1 MNNYWEQLLDKARAN
16 HLNLDFDKI
25 KLALGFAEE
34 SHQGQ
39 YRKSGDDY
47 IIHPVEVAKIL
58 MDMKMDTD
66 TIVAGLLHDVVEDTL
81 IPIADIKYNFGDTVA
96 TLVDGVTKLKALPNG
111 TKNQAE
117 NIRKMILA
125 MAENIRVILIKLA
138 DRLHNMRTLKFMK
151 PEKQQ
156 SISKETLDIYA
167 PLAHRLGMAKIK
179 SELEDMAFSYLHH
192 DEFLEIK
199 RLVDNT
205 KEERKDYIENFI
217 RTIIRTL
224 SDLGI
229 KAEVKGRFKHFYSIY
244 KKMYQKG
251 KEFDDIYDL
260 MGVRVIVDDK
270 ATCYHV
276 LGIVHSQYT
285 PVPGRFKDYIAVP
298 KSNNYQSIHTTIVG
312 PLGKFIEIQIRTK
325 DMDDIAEEGIAAH
338 WNYKE
343 NKKSS
348 KDDNIYGWLRHI
360 IEFQNES
367 DSTEDFI
374 EGVTGDIDRGT
385 VFTFSPKGDII
396 ELPVGATALDF
407 AFMVHTQVGCKCV
420 GAKVNGR
427 MVTIDHK
434 LKSGDKVEIIT
445 SKNSK
450 GPSIDWLDIVVT
462 HGAKGK
468 IRKFLK
474 DENKETVTKIG
485 KDNLEKEAS
494 KLGMT
499 LKEIENDPTLKKHM
513 EKNNIPNLDE
523 FYFYIGEKRSRLDIL
538 ITKIKTSL
546 EKERA
551 ASTLTIEEVLKKKE
565 EKKKEGKNDFGIV
578 IDGINNTLIRFAKC
592 CTPLP
597 GDEIGGFVTKL
608 TGITVHRK
616 DCANFHAMVE
626 KDPSR
631 EIMVKWDENLIET
644 KMNKYNFTFTV
655 VLNDRPNILMEIVNL
670 IANHKINITSVNSYE
685 VKKDGD
691 RVVKVK
697 ISTLL
702 YVRAREGVKSEVIN
716 IHLTNDNSDT
726 TGETI
731 SPKTLHHLQSSR
743 SILLRI
749 ASMCYTLFE
758 KSR

>member
-25 KLALGFAEE
+25 KLALAFAEE
-34 SHQGQ
+34 SHEGQ

-47 IIHPVEVAKIL
+47 IVHPVEVAKIL

-224 SDLGI
+224 SELEI

-260 MGVRVIVDDK
+260 MGVRVIVEDK

-374 EGVTGDIDRGT
+374 EGVTGDIDKGT

-407 AFMVHTQVGCKCV
+407 AFMVHTQVGCRCV

-450 GPSIDWLDIVVT
+450 GPSIDWLDIVIT

-513 EKNNIPNLDE
+513 EKNNITNLDE

-538 ITKIKTSL
+538 INKIKVNL

-616 DCANFHAMVE
+616 DCPNFHAMVE

-631 EIMVKWDENLIET
+631 EVMVKWDENLIET

-655 VLNDRPNILMEIVNL
+655 VLNDRPSILMEIVNL

-685 VKKDGD
+685 VKKDGN

-697 ISTLL
+697 ISIEIKGKTEYDYLISNIL
-702 YVRAREGVKSEVIN
+702 KLKDVI
-716 IHLTNDNSDT
+716 SV
-726 TGETI
+726 E
-731 SPKTLHHLQSSR
+731 R
-743 SILLRI
+743 
-749 ASMCYTLFE
+749 
-758 KSR
+758 

>member
-1 MNNYWEQLLDKARAN
+1 MNYWEQLLDKAKAN
-16 HLNLDFDKI
+16 HLNLDLDKI

-47 IIHPVEVAKIL
+47 IVHPVEVAKIL

-167 PLAHRLGMAKIK
+167 PLAHRLGMAKVK
-179 SELEDMAFSYLHH
+179 SELEDIAFSYLHH

-217 RTIIRTL
+217 RTMIRTL

-244 KKMYQKG
+244 RKMYQKG

-260 MGVRVIVDDK
+260 MGVRIIVEDK

-513 EKNNIPNLDE
+513 EKNNISSLDE

-538 ITKIKTSL
+538 VTKIKNSL

-616 DCANFHAMVE
+616 DCPNFHAMIE

-631 EIMVKWDENLIET
+631 EILVKWDENLIET

-655 VLNDRPNILMEIVNL
+655 VLNDRPNILMEIVSL
-670 IANHKINITSVNSYE
+670 IANHKINITSLNSYE

-697 ISTLL
+697 ISIEIKAKTEYDYLINNIL
-702 YVRAREGVKSEVIN
+702 KLKDVI
-716 IHLTNDNSDT
+716 SV
-726 TGETI
+726 E
-731 SPKTLHHLQSSR
+731 R
-743 SILLRI
+743 
-749 ASMCYTLFE
+749 
-758 KSR
+758 

>member
-1 MNNYWEQLLDKARAN
+1 MNYWEQLLDKAKAN
-16 HLNLDFDKI
+16 HLNLDLDKI

-47 IIHPVEVAKIL
+47 IVHPVEVAKIL

-167 PLAHRLGMAKIK
+167 PLAHRLGMAKVK

-217 RTIIRTL
+217 RTMIRTL

-244 KKMYQKG
+244 RKMYQKG

-260 MGVRVIVDDK
+260 MGVRIIVEDK

-499 LKEIENDPTLKKHM
+499 LKELENDPTLKKHM
-513 EKNNIPNLDE
+513 EKNNITSLDE

-538 ITKIKTSL
+538 INKIKINL

-616 DCANFHAMVE
+616 DCPNFHAMIE

-631 EIMVKWDENLIET
+631 EILVKWDENLIET

-655 VLNDRPNILMEIVNL
+655 VLNDRPSILMEIVNL
-670 IANHKINITSVNSYE
+670 IANHKINITSVNSHE

-691 RVVKVK
+691 RVIKVK
-697 ISTLL
+697 ISIEIKGKTEYDYLISNIL
-702 YVRAREGVKSEVIN
+702 KLKDVI
-716 IHLTNDNSDT
+716 SV
-726 TGETI
+726 E
-731 SPKTLHHLQSSR
+731 R
-743 SILLRI
+743 
-749 ASMCYTLFE
+749 
-758 KSR
+758 

>member
-224 SDLGI
+224 SELGI

-260 MGVRVIVDDK
+260 MGVRVIVEDK

-499 LKEIENDPTLKKHM
+499 LKELENDPTLKKHM
-513 EKNNIPNLDE
+513 EKNNITSLDE

-616 DCANFHAMVE
+616 DCPNFHAMIE

-631 EIMVKWDENLIET
+631 EILVKWDENLIET

-655 VLNDRPNILMEIVNL
+655 VLNDRPNILMEIVSL
-670 IANHKINITSVNSYE
+670 IANHKINITSLNSYE

-697 ISTLL
+697 ISIEIKAKTEYDYLINNIL
-702 YVRAREGVKSEVIN
+702 KLKDVI
-716 IHLTNDNSDT
+716 SV
-726 TGETI
+726 E
-731 SPKTLHHLQSSR
+731 R
-743 SILLRI
+743 
-749 ASMCYTLFE
+749 
-758 KSR
+758 

>member
-1 MNNYWEQLLDKARAN
+1 MNNYWEQLLDKAKAN

-47 IIHPVEVAKIL
+47 IVHPVEVAKIL

-167 PLAHRLGMAKIK
+167 PLAHRLGMAKVK
-179 SELEDMAFSYLHH
+179 SELEDLAFSYLHH
-192 DEFLEIK
+192 NEFLEIK
-199 RLVDNT
+199 KLVDNT

-217 RTIIRTL
+217 RTMIRTL
-224 SDLGI
+224 SELGI

-538 ITKIKTSL
+538 ITKIKNNL

-616 DCANFHAMVE
+616 DCPNFHAMVE

-631 EIMVKWDENLIET
+631 EILVKWDKNLIET

-697 ISTLL
+697 ISIEIKAKTEYDYLINNIL
-702 YVRAREGVKSEVIN
+702 KLKDVI
-716 IHLTNDNSDT
+716 SV
-726 TGETI
+726 E
-731 SPKTLHHLQSSR
+731 R
-743 SILLRI
+743 
-749 ASMCYTLFE
+749 
-758 KSR
+758 

>member
-1 MNNYWEQLLDKARAN
+1 
-16 HLNLDFDKI
+16 
-25 KLALGFAEE
+25 
-34 SHQGQ
+34 
-39 YRKSGDDY
+39 
-47 IIHPVEVAKIL
+47 
-58 MDMKMDTD
+58 MDTD

-260 MGVRVIVDDK
+260 MGVRVIVEDK

-485 KDNLEKEAS
+485 KDNLEK
-494 KLGMT
+494 
-499 LKEIENDPTLKKHM
+499 DPTLKKHM
-513 EKNNIPNLDE
+513 EKNNIPSLDE

-697 ISTLL
+697 ISIEIKGKTEYDYLINNIL
-702 YVRAREGVKSEVIN
+702 KLKDVI
-716 IHLTNDNSDT
+716 SV
-726 TGETI
+726 E
-731 SPKTLHHLQSSR
+731 R
-743 SILLRI
+743 
-749 ASMCYTLFE
+749 
-758 KSR
+758 

>member
-1 MNNYWEQLLDKARAN
+1 MNYWEQLLDKAKAN

-47 IIHPVEVAKIL
+47 IVHPVEVAKIL

-167 PLAHRLGMAKIK
+167 PLAHRLGMAKVK
-179 SELEDMAFSYLHH
+179 SELEDIAFSYLHH

-217 RTIIRTL
+217 RTMIRTL
-224 SDLGI
+224 SELGI

-244 KKMYQKG
+244 RKMYQKG
-251 KEFDDIYDL
+251 KDFDDIYDL
-260 MGVRVIVDDK
+260 MGVRVIVEDK

-474 DENKETVTKIG
+474 DENKEIVSKLG

-499 LKEIENDPTLKKHM
+499 LKEIENDSTLKKHM
-513 EKNNIPNLDE
+513 EKNNISSLDE

-538 ITKIKTSL
+538 INKIKVNL

-616 DCANFHAMVE
+616 DCPNFHAMIE

-631 EIMVKWDENLIET
+631 EILVKWDENLLET

-670 IANHKINITSVNSYE
+670 IANHKINITSLNSYE

-697 ISTLL
+697 ISIEIKGKTEYDYLINNIL
-702 YVRAREGVKSEVIN
+702 KLKDVI
-716 IHLTNDNSDT
+716 SV
-726 TGETI
+726 E
-731 SPKTLHHLQSSR
+731 R
-743 SILLRI
+743 
-749 ASMCYTLFE
+749 
-758 KSR
+758 

>member
-1 MNNYWEQLLDKARAN
+1 MNYWEQLLDKAKAN
-16 HLNLDFDKI
+16 HLNLDLDKI

-47 IIHPVEVAKIL
+47 IVHPVEVAKIL

-167 PLAHRLGMAKIK
+167 PLAHRLGMAKVK
-179 SELEDMAFSYLHH
+179 SELEDIAFSYLHH

-217 RTIIRTL
+217 RTMIRTL

-244 KKMYQKG
+244 RKMYQKG

-260 MGVRVIVDDK
+260 MGVRIIVEDK

-513 EKNNIPNLDE
+513 EKNNITSLDE

-538 ITKIKTSL
+538 INKIKINL

-597 GDEIGGFVTKL
+597 GDDIGGFVTKL

-616 DCANFHAMVE
+616 DCQNFHAMIE

-631 EIMVKWDENLIET
+631 EILVKWDENLIET

-655 VLNDRPNILMEIVNL
+655 VLNDRPSILMEIVNL
-670 IANHKINITSVNSYE
+670 IANHKINITSVNSHE

-691 RVVKVK
+691 RVIKVK
-697 ISTLL
+697 ISIEIKGKTEYDYLISNIL
-702 YVRAREGVKSEVIN
+702 KLKDVI
-716 IHLTNDNSDT
+716 SV
-726 TGETI
+726 E
-731 SPKTLHHLQSSR
+731 R
-743 SILLRI
+743 
-749 ASMCYTLFE
+749 
-758 KSR
+758 

>member
-1 MNNYWEQLLDKARAN
+1 MNYWEQLLDKAKAN

-25 KLALGFAEE
+25 KVALGFAEE

-47 IIHPVEVAKIL
+47 IVHPVEVAKIL

-167 PLAHRLGMAKIK
+167 PLAHRLGMAKVK
-179 SELEDMAFSYLHH
+179 SELEDLAFSYLHH

-199 RLVDNT
+199 KLVDNT

-217 RTIIRTL
+217 RTMIRTL
-224 SDLGI
+224 SELGI

-325 DMDDIAEEGIAAH
+325 DMDEIAEEGIAAH

-494 KLGMT
+494 KLGIT

-513 EKNNIPNLDE
+513 EKNNISSLDE

-538 ITKIKTSL
+538 VTKIKNSL

-616 DCANFHAMVE
+616 DCPNFHAMIE

-631 EIMVKWDENLIET
+631 EILVKWDENLIET

-655 VLNDRPNILMEIVNL
+655 VLNDRPNILMEIVSL
-670 IANHKINITSVNSYE
+670 IANHKINITSLNSYE

-697 ISTLL
+697 ISIEIKAKTEYDYLINNIL
-702 YVRAREGVKSEVIN
+702 KLKDVI
-716 IHLTNDNSDT
+716 SV
-726 TGETI
+726 E
-731 SPKTLHHLQSSR
+731 R
-743 SILLRI
+743 
-749 ASMCYTLFE
+749 
-758 KSR
+758 

>member
-513 EKNNIPNLDE
+513 EKNNIPSLDE

-616 DCANFHAMVE
+616 DCQNFHAMVE

-697 ISTLL
+697 ISIEIKGKTEYDYLINNIL
-702 YVRAREGVKSEVIN
+702 KLKDVI
-716 IHLTNDNSDT
+716 SV
-726 TGETI
+726 E
-731 SPKTLHHLQSSR
+731 R
-743 SILLRI
+743 
-749 ASMCYTLFE
+749 
-758 KSR
+758 

>member
-1 MNNYWEQLLDKARAN
+1 MMNYWEQLLEKAKAN
-16 HLNLDFDKI
+16 HLNYDFNKL
-25 KLALGFAEE
+25 KLALAFAEE
-34 SHQGQ
+34 SHKGQ

-47 IIHPVEVAKIL
+47 IVHPVEVAKIL

-66 TIVAGLLHDVVEDTL
+66 TVVAGLLHDVVEDTL

-96 TLVDGVTKLKALPNG
+96 ILVDGVTKLKALPNG

-167 PLAHRLGMAKIK
+167 PLAHRLGMAKVK
-179 SELEDMAFSYLHH
+179 SELEDIAFSYLHH

-217 RTIIRTL
+217 RTMIRTL
-224 SDLGI
+224 SELGI

-244 KKMYQKG
+244 RKMYQKG
-251 KEFDDIYDL
+251 KDFDDIYDL
-260 MGVRVIVDDK
+260 MGVRVIVEDK

-474 DENKETVTKIG
+474 DENKENVTKLG

-513 EKNNIPNLDE
+513 EKNNISSLDE

-538 ITKIKTSL
+538 INKIKINL

-578 IDGINNTLIRFAKC
+578 IDGVNNTLIRFAKC

-616 DCANFHAMVE
+616 DCPNFHAMIE

-631 EIMVKWDENLIET
+631 EILVKWDENLIET

-691 RVVKVK
+691 RVIKVK
-697 ISTLL
+697 ISIEIKGKAEYDYLISNIL
-702 YVRAREGVKSEVIN
+702 KLKDVI
-716 IHLTNDNSDT
+716 SV
-726 TGETI
+726 E
-731 SPKTLHHLQSSR
+731 R
-743 SILLRI
+743 
-749 ASMCYTLFE
+749 
-758 KSR
+758 

>member
-1 MNNYWEQLLDKARAN
+1 MNYWEQLLDKAKAN
-16 HLNLDFDKI
+16 HLNLDLDKI

-47 IIHPVEVAKIL
+47 IVHPVEVAKIL

-167 PLAHRLGMAKIK
+167 PLAHRLGMAKVK
-179 SELEDMAFSYLHH
+179 SELEDIAFSYLHH

-217 RTIIRTL
+217 RTMIRTL

-244 KKMYQKG
+244 RKMYQKG

-260 MGVRVIVDDK
+260 MGVRIIVEDK

-513 EKNNIPNLDE
+513 EKNNISSLDE

-538 ITKIKTSL
+538 VTKIKNSL

-616 DCANFHAMVE
+616 DCPNFHAMIE

-631 EIMVKWDENLIET
+631 EILVKWDENLIET

-655 VLNDRPNILMEIVNL
+655 VLNDRPSILMEIVNL
-670 IANHKINITSVNSYE
+670 IANHKINITSVNSHE

-691 RVVKVK
+691 RVIKVK
-697 ISTLL
+697 ISIEIKGKTEYDYLISNIL
-702 YVRAREGVKSEVIN
+702 KLKDVI
-716 IHLTNDNSDT
+716 SV
-726 TGETI
+726 E
-731 SPKTLHHLQSSR
+731 R
-743 SILLRI
+743 
-749 ASMCYTLFE
+749 
-758 KSR
+758 

>member
-499 LKEIENDPTLKKHM
+499 LKELENDPTLKKHM
-513 EKNNIPNLDE
+513 EKNNIPTLDE

-697 ISTLL
+697 ISIEIKGKTEYDYLINNIL
-702 YVRAREGVKSEVIN
+702 KLKDVI
-716 IHLTNDNSDT
+716 SV
-726 TGETI
+726 E
-731 SPKTLHHLQSSR
+731 R
-743 SILLRI
+743 
-749 ASMCYTLFE
+749 
-758 KSR
+758 

>member
-1 MNNYWEQLLDKARAN
+1 MNYWEQLLDKAKAN

-47 IIHPVEVAKIL
+47 IVHPVEVAKIL

-167 PLAHRLGMAKIK
+167 PLAHRLGMAKVK
-179 SELEDMAFSYLHH
+179 SELEDIAFSYLHH

-217 RTIIRTL
+217 RTMIRTL
-224 SDLGI
+224 SELGI

-244 KKMYQKG
+244 RKMYQKG

-260 MGVRVIVDDK
+260 MGVRVIVEDK

-474 DENKETVTKIG
+474 DENKENVTKLG

-513 EKNNIPNLDE
+513 EKNNISSLDE

-538 ITKIKTSL
+538 INKIKINL

-578 IDGINNTLIRFAKC
+578 IDGVNNTLIRFAKC

-616 DCANFHAMVE
+616 DCPNFHAMIE

-631 EIMVKWDENLIET
+631 EILVKWDENLIET

-691 RVVKVK
+691 RVIKVK
-697 ISTLL
+697 ISIEIKGKAEYNYLISNIL
-702 YVRAREGVKSEVIN
+702 KLKDVI
-716 IHLTNDNSDT
+716 SV
-726 TGETI
+726 E
-731 SPKTLHHLQSSR
+731 R
-743 SILLRI
+743 
-749 ASMCYTLFE
+749 
-758 KSR
+758 

>member
-1 MNNYWEQLLDKARAN
+1 MNYWEQLLDKAKAN

-47 IIHPVEVAKIL
+47 IVHPVEVAKIL

-167 PLAHRLGMAKIK
+167 PLAHRLGMAKVK
-179 SELEDMAFSYLHH
+179 SELEDLAFSYLHH
-192 DEFLEIK
+192 NEFLEIK
-199 RLVDNT
+199 KLVDNT

-217 RTIIRTL
+217 RTMIRTL
-224 SDLGI
+224 SELGI

-499 LKEIENDPTLKKHM
+499 LKELENDPTLKKHM

-538 ITKIKTSL
+538 VTKIKNSL

-616 DCANFHAMVE
+616 DCPNFHAMIE

-631 EIMVKWDENLIET
+631 EILVKWDENLIET

-655 VLNDRPNILMEIVNL
+655 VLNDRPNILMEIVSL
-670 IANHKINITSVNSYE
+670 IANHKINITSLNSYE

-697 ISTLL
+697 ISIEIKAKTEYDYLINNIL
-702 YVRAREGVKSEVIN
+702 KLKDVI
-716 IHLTNDNSDT
+716 SV
-726 TGETI
+726 E
-731 SPKTLHHLQSSR
+731 R
-743 SILLRI
+743 
-749 ASMCYTLFE
+749 
-758 KSR
+758 

>member
-1 MNNYWEQLLDKARAN
+1 MNYWEQLLDKAKAN

-47 IIHPVEVAKIL
+47 IVHPVEVAKIL

-260 MGVRVIVDDK
+260 MGVRVIVEDK

-513 EKNNIPNLDE
+513 EKNNIPSLDE

-697 ISTLL
+697 ISIEIKGKTEYDYLINNIL
-702 YVRAREGVKSEVIN
+702 KLKDVI
-716 IHLTNDNSDT
+716 SV
-726 TGETI
+726 E
-731 SPKTLHHLQSSR
+731 R
-743 SILLRI
+743 
-749 ASMCYTLFE
+749 
-758 KSR
+758 

>member
-523 FYFYIGEKRSRLDIL
+523 FYFYIGEKRSRLDVL
-538 ITKIKTSL
+538 ITKIKTNL

-697 ISTLL
+697 ISIEIKGKTEYDYLINNIL
-702 YVRAREGVKSEVIN
+702 KLKDVI
-716 IHLTNDNSDT
+716 SV
-726 TGETI
+726 E
-731 SPKTLHHLQSSR
+731 R
-743 SILLRI
+743 
-749 ASMCYTLFE
+749 
-758 KSR
+758 

>member
-1 MNNYWEQLLDKARAN
+1 MNYWEQLLDKAKAN

-47 IIHPVEVAKIL
+47 IVHPVEVAKIL

-167 PLAHRLGMAKIK
+167 PLAHRLGMAKVK
-179 SELEDMAFSYLHH
+179 SELEDLAFSYLHH

-199 RLVDNT
+199 KLVDNT

-217 RTIIRTL
+217 RTMIRTL
-224 SDLGI
+224 SELGI

-312 PLGKFIEIQIRTK
+312 PLGKFIEIQIRTN
-325 DMDDIAEEGIAAH
+325 DMDEIAEEGIAAH

-513 EKNNIPNLDE
+513 EKNNISSLDE

-538 ITKIKTSL
+538 VTKIKNSL

-697 ISTLL
+697 ISIEIKGKTEYDYLINNIL
-702 YVRAREGVKSEVIN
+702 KLKDVI
-716 IHLTNDNSDT
+716 SV
-726 TGETI
+726 E
-731 SPKTLHHLQSSR
+731 R
-743 SILLRI
+743 
-749 ASMCYTLFE
+749 
-758 KSR
+758 

>member
-1 MNNYWEQLLDKARAN
+1 MNYWEQLLDKAKAN
-16 HLNLDFDKI
+16 HLNLDLDKI

-47 IIHPVEVAKIL
+47 IVHPVEVAKIL

-167 PLAHRLGMAKIK
+167 PLAHRLGMAKVK
-179 SELEDMAFSYLHH
+179 SELEDIAFSYLHH

-244 KKMYQKG
+244 RKMYQKG

-260 MGVRVIVDDK
+260 MGVRIIVEDK

-499 LKEIENDPTLKKHM
+499 LKELENDPTLKKHM
-513 EKNNIPNLDE
+513 EKNNITSLDE

-538 ITKIKTSL
+538 INKIKINL

-597 GDEIGGFVTKL
+597 GDDIGGFVTKL

-616 DCANFHAMVE
+616 DCPNFHAMIE

-631 EIMVKWDENLIET
+631 EILVKWDENLIET

-655 VLNDRPNILMEIVNL
+655 VLNDRPSILMEIVNL
-670 IANHKINITSVNSYE
+670 IANHKINITSVNSHE

-691 RVVKVK
+691 KVIKVK
-697 ISTLL
+697 ISIEIKGKTEYDYLISNIL
-702 YVRAREGVKSEVIN
+702 KLKDVI
-716 IHLTNDNSDT
+716 SV
-726 TGETI
+726 E
-731 SPKTLHHLQSSR
+731 R
-743 SILLRI
+743 
-749 ASMCYTLFE
+749 
-758 KSR
+758 

>member
-1 MNNYWEQLLDKARAN
+1 MNYWEQLLDKAKAN
-16 HLNLDFDKI
+16 HLNLDLDKI

-47 IIHPVEVAKIL
+47 IVHPVEVAKIL

-167 PLAHRLGMAKIK
+167 PLAHRLGMAKVK
-179 SELEDMAFSYLHH
+179 SELEDIAFSYLHH

-217 RTIIRTL
+217 RTMIRTL

-244 KKMYQKG
+244 RKMYQKG

-260 MGVRVIVDDK
+260 MGVRIIVEDK

-499 LKEIENDPTLKKHM
+499 LKELENDPTLKKHM
-513 EKNNIPNLDE
+513 EKNNITSLDE

-538 ITKIKTSL
+538 INKIKINL

-616 DCANFHAMVE
+616 DCQNFHAMIE

-631 EIMVKWDENLIET
+631 EILVKWDENLIET

-655 VLNDRPNILMEIVNL
+655 VLNDRPSILMEIVNL
-670 IANHKINITSVNSYE
+670 IANHKINITSVNSHE

-691 RVVKVK
+691 RVIKVK
-697 ISTLL
+697 ISIEIKGKTEYDYLISNIL
-702 YVRAREGVKSEVIN
+702 KLKDVI
-716 IHLTNDNSDT
+716 SV
-726 TGETI
+726 E
-731 SPKTLHHLQSSR
+731 R
-743 SILLRI
+743 
-749 ASMCYTLFE
+749 
-758 KSR
+758 

>member
-1 MNNYWEQLLDKARAN
+1 MNYWEQLLDKAKAN

-47 IIHPVEVAKIL
+47 IVHPVEVAKIL

-167 PLAHRLGMAKIK
+167 PLAHRLGMAKVK
-179 SELEDMAFSYLHH
+179 SELEDIAFSYLHH

-217 RTIIRTL
+217 RTMIRTL
-224 SDLGI
+224 SELGI

-244 KKMYQKG
+244 RKMYQKG

-260 MGVRVIVDDK
+260 MGVRVIVEDK

-499 LKEIENDPTLKKHM
+499 LKELENDPTLKKHM
-513 EKNNIPNLDE
+513 EKNNILNLDE
-523 FYFYIGEKRSRLDIL
+523 FYFYIGEKRSRLDVL
-538 ITKIKTSL
+538 ITKIKTNL

-616 DCANFHAMVE
+616 DCPNFHAMVE

-631 EIMVKWDENLIET
+631 EILVKWDENLIVT

-685 VKKDGD
+685 VKKDGE

-697 ISTLL
+697 ISIEIKAKTEYDYLINNIL
-702 YVRAREGVKSEVIN
+702 KLKDVI
-716 IHLTNDNSDT
+716 SV
-726 TGETI
+726 E
-731 SPKTLHHLQSSR
+731 R
-743 SILLRI
+743 
-749 ASMCYTLFE
+749 
-758 KSR
+758 

>member
-1 MNNYWEQLLDKARAN
+1 MNYWEQLLDKAKAN

-47 IIHPVEVAKIL
+47 IVHPVEVAKIL

-66 TIVAGLLHDVVEDTL
+66 TIVAGRLHDVLEDTL

-167 PLAHRLGMAKIK
+167 PLAHRLGMAKVK
-179 SELEDMAFSYLHH
+179 SELEDLAFSYLHH

-199 RLVDNT
+199 KLVDNT

-217 RTIIRTL
+217 RTMIRTL
-224 SDLGI
+224 SELGI

-325 DMDDIAEEGIAAH
+325 DMDEIAEEGIAAH

-499 LKEIENDPTLKKHM
+499 LKELENDPTLKKHM

-538 ITKIKTSL
+538 VTKIKNSL

-616 DCANFHAMVE
+616 DCPNFHAMIE

-631 EIMVKWDENLIET
+631 EILVKWDENLIET

-655 VLNDRPNILMEIVNL
+655 VLNDRPNILMEIVSL
-670 IANHKINITSVNSYE
+670 IANHKINITSLNSYE

-697 ISTLL
+697 ISIEIKAKTEYDYLINNIL
-702 YVRAREGVKSEVIN
+702 KLKDVI
-716 IHLTNDNSDT
+716 SV
-726 TGETI
+726 E
-731 SPKTLHHLQSSR
+731 R
-743 SILLRI
+743 
-749 ASMCYTLFE
+749 
-758 KSR
+758 

>member
-1 MNNYWEQLLDKARAN
+1 MNYWEQLLDKAKAN

-47 IIHPVEVAKIL
+47 IVHPVEVAKIL

-167 PLAHRLGMAKIK
+167 PLAHRLGMAKVK
-179 SELEDMAFSYLHH
+179 SELEDIAFSYLHH

-217 RTIIRTL
+217 RTMIRTL

-244 KKMYQKG
+244 RKMYQKG

-260 MGVRVIVDDK
+260 MGVRIIVEDK

-499 LKEIENDPTLKKHM
+499 LKELENDPTLKKHM
-513 EKNNIPNLDE
+513 EKNNITSLDE

-538 ITKIKTSL
+538 INKIKINL

-616 DCANFHAMVE
+616 DCPNFHAMIE

-631 EIMVKWDENLIET
+631 EILVKWDENLIET

-655 VLNDRPNILMEIVNL
+655 VLNDRPSILMEIVNL
-670 IANHKINITSVNSYE
+670 IANHKINITSVNSHE

-691 RVVKVK
+691 RVIKVK
-697 ISTLL
+697 ISIEIKGKTEYDYLISNIL
-702 YVRAREGVKSEVIN
+702 KLKDVI
-716 IHLTNDNSDT
+716 SV
-726 TGETI
+726 E
-731 SPKTLHHLQSSR
+731 R
-743 SILLRI
+743 
-749 ASMCYTLFE
+749 
-758 KSR
+758 

>member
-1 MNNYWEQLLDKARAN
+1 MMNYWEQLLEKAKAN
-16 HLNLDFDKI
+16 HLNYDFDKL
-25 KLALGFAEE
+25 KLALAFAEE

-66 TIVAGLLHDVVEDTL
+66 TVVAGLLHDVVEDTL

-96 TLVDGVTKLKALPNG
+96 VLVDGVTKLKALPNG

-156 SISKETLDIYA
+156 TISKETLDIYA

-179 SELEDMAFSYLHH
+179 SELEDLSFSYLHH
-192 DEFLEIK
+192 EEYLEIK
-199 RLVDNT
+199 RLVENT

-217 RTIIRTL
+217 RTMKRTL
-224 SDLGI
+224 VDLGL

-260 MGVRVIVDDK
+260 MGVRVIVEDK
-270 ATCYHV
+270 AACYHI

-374 EGVTGDIDRGT
+374 EGVTGDIDKGT
-385 VFTFSPKGDII
+385 IFTFSPKGDII

-434 LKSGDKVEIIT
+434 LRSGDKVEIIT

-450 GPSIDWLDIVVT
+450 GPSIDWLDIVIT

-474 DENKETVTKIG
+474 DENKETVSKIG
-485 KDNLEKEAS
+485 KDSLEKEAV
-494 KLGMT
+494 KIGMT

-513 EKNNIPNLDE
+513 ERNNISSMEE
-523 FYFYIGEKRSRLDIL
+523 FYFYLGEKRSRLDIL
-538 ITKIKTSL
+538 INKIKVNL

-565 EKKKEGKNDFGIV
+565 EKRKEGKNDFGIV

-616 DCANFHAMVE
+616 DCPNFHAMVE

-631 EIMVKWDENLIET
+631 EILVKWDENLIET
-644 KMNKYNFTFTV
+644 KMNKYNFTFSI

-670 IANHKINITSVNSYE
+670 IGNHKINITSLNSYE

-691 RVVKVK
+691 KVMKVK
-697 ISTLL
+697 ISIEIKGKTEYDYLINNIL
-702 YVRAREGVKSEVIN
+702 KLKDVIAV
-716 IHLTNDNSDT
+716 
-726 TGETI
+726 E
-731 SPKTLHHLQSSR
+731 R
-743 SILLRI
+743 
-749 ASMCYTLFE
+749 
-758 KSR
+758 

>member
-179 SELEDMAFSYLHH
+179 SELEDIAFSYLHH

-260 MGVRVIVDDK
+260 MGVRVIVEDK

-616 DCANFHAMVE
+616 DCPNFHAMIE

-631 EIMVKWDENLIET
+631 EILVKWDENLLET

-697 ISTLL
+697 ISIEIKGKTEYDYLINNIL
-702 YVRAREGVKSEVIN
+702 KLKDVI
-716 IHLTNDNSDT
+716 SV
-726 TGETI
+726 E
-731 SPKTLHHLQSSR
+731 R
-743 SILLRI
+743 
-749 ASMCYTLFE
+749 
-758 KSR
+758 

>member
-1 MNNYWEQLLDKARAN
+1 MNYWEQLLDKAKAN

-47 IIHPVEVAKIL
+47 IVHPVEVAKIL

-167 PLAHRLGMAKIK
+167 PLAHRLGMAKVK
-179 SELEDMAFSYLHH
+179 SELEDIAFSYLHH

-217 RTIIRTL
+217 RTMIRTL
-224 SDLGI
+224 SELGI

-244 KKMYQKG
+244 RKMYQKG

-260 MGVRVIVDDK
+260 MGVRVIVEDK

-474 DENKETVTKIG
+474 DENKENVTKLG

-513 EKNNIPNLDE
+513 EKNNISSLDE

-538 ITKIKTSL
+538 INKIKINL

-565 EKKKEGKNDFGIV
+565 EKKKEGKNDLGIV
-578 IDGINNTLIRFAKC
+578 IDGVNNTLIRFAKC

-616 DCANFHAMVE
+616 DCSNFHAMIE

-631 EIMVKWDENLIET
+631 EILVKWDENLIET

-691 RVVKVK
+691 RVIKVK
-697 ISTLL
+697 ISIEIKGKAEYDYLISNIL
-702 YVRAREGVKSEVIN
+702 KLKDVI
-716 IHLTNDNSDT
+716 SV
-726 TGETI
+726 E
-731 SPKTLHHLQSSR
+731 R
-743 SILLRI
+743 
-749 ASMCYTLFE
+749 
-758 KSR
+758 

>member
-1 MNNYWEQLLDKARAN
+1 MNYWEQLLDKAKAN

-47 IIHPVEVAKIL
+47 IVHPVEVAKIL

-167 PLAHRLGMAKIK
+167 PLAHRLGMAKVK
-179 SELEDMAFSYLHH
+179 SELEDIAFSYLHH

-217 RTIIRTL
+217 RTMIRTL
-224 SDLGI
+224 SELGI

-244 KKMYQKG
+244 RKMYQKG

-260 MGVRVIVDDK
+260 MGVRVIVEDK

-325 DMDDIAEEGIAAH
+325 DMDKIAEEGIAAH

-513 EKNNIPNLDE
+513 EKNNISSLDE

-538 ITKIKTSL
+538 INKIKINL

-578 IDGINNTLIRFAKC
+578 IDGVNNTLIRFAKC

-616 DCANFHAMVE
+616 DCPNFHAMIE

-631 EIMVKWDENLIET
+631 EILVKWDENLIET

-691 RVVKVK
+691 RVIKVK
-697 ISTLL
+697 ISIEIKGKAEYDYLISNIL
-702 YVRAREGVKSEVIN
+702 KLKDVI
-716 IHLTNDNSDT
+716 SV
-726 TGETI
+726 E
-731 SPKTLHHLQSSR
+731 R
-743 SILLRI
+743 
-749 ASMCYTLFE
+749 
-758 KSR
+758 

>member
-1 MNNYWEQLLDKARAN
+1 MNYWEQLLDKAKAN

-47 IIHPVEVAKIL
+47 IVHPVEVAKIL

-167 PLAHRLGMAKIK
+167 PLAHRLGMAKVK
-179 SELEDMAFSYLHH
+179 SELEDLAFSYLHH

-199 RLVDNT
+199 KLVDNT

-217 RTIIRTL
+217 RTMIRTL
-224 SDLGI
+224 SELGI

-325 DMDDIAEEGIAAH
+325 DMDEIAEEGIAAH

-494 KLGMT
+494 KLGIT

-513 EKNNIPNLDE
+513 EKNNISSLDE

-538 ITKIKTSL
+538 VTKIKNSL

-697 ISTLL
+697 ISIEIKGKTEYDYLINNIL
-702 YVRAREGVKSEVIN
+702 KLKDVI
-716 IHLTNDNSDT
+716 SV
-726 TGETI
+726 E
-731 SPKTLHHLQSSR
+731 R
-743 SILLRI
+743 
-749 ASMCYTLFE
+749 
-758 KSR
+758 

>member
-1 MNNYWEQLLDKARAN
+1 MNYWEQLLDKAKAN

-47 IIHPVEVAKIL
+47 IVHPVEVAKIL

-167 PLAHRLGMAKIK
+167 PLAHRLGMAKVK
-179 SELEDMAFSYLHH
+179 SELEDIAFSYLHH

-217 RTIIRTL
+217 RTMIRTL

-244 KKMYQKG
+244 RKMYQKG
-251 KEFDDIYDL
+251 KDFDDIYDL
-260 MGVRVIVDDK
+260 MGVRVIVEDK

-513 EKNNIPNLDE
+513 EKNNITSLDE

-538 ITKIKTSL
+538 INKIKINL

-597 GDEIGGFVTKL
+597 GDDIGGFVTKL

-616 DCANFHAMVE
+616 DCPNFHAMIE

-631 EIMVKWDENLIET
+631 EILVKWDENLIET

-655 VLNDRPNILMEIVNL
+655 VLNDRPSILMEIVNL
-670 IANHKINITSVNSYE
+670 IANHKINITSVNSHE

-691 RVVKVK
+691 RVIKVK
-697 ISTLL
+697 ISIEIKGKTEYDYLISNIL
-702 YVRAREGVKSEVIN
+702 KLKDVI
-716 IHLTNDNSDT
+716 SV
-726 TGETI
+726 E
-731 SPKTLHHLQSSR
+731 R
-743 SILLRI
+743 
-749 ASMCYTLFE
+749 
-758 KSR
+758 

>member
-1 MNNYWEQLLDKARAN
+1 MNYWEQLLDKAKAN

-47 IIHPVEVAKIL
+47 IVHPVEVAKIL

-167 PLAHRLGMAKIK
+167 PLAHRLGMAKVK
-179 SELEDMAFSYLHH
+179 SELEDLAFSYLHH

-199 RLVDNT
+199 KLVDNT

-217 RTIIRTL
+217 RTMIRTL
-224 SDLGI
+224 SELGI

-325 DMDDIAEEGIAAH
+325 DMDEIAEEGIAAH

-513 EKNNIPNLDE
+513 EKNNISSLDE

-538 ITKIKTSL
+538 INKIKVNL

-616 DCANFHAMVE
+616 DCPNFHAMIE

-631 EIMVKWDENLIET
+631 EILVKWDENLIET

-655 VLNDRPNILMEIVNL
+655 VLNDRPNILMEIVSL
-670 IANHKINITSVNSYE
+670 IANHKINITSLNSYE

-697 ISTLL
+697 ISIEIKAKTEYDYLINNIL
-702 YVRAREGVKSEVIN
+702 KLKDVI
-716 IHLTNDNSDT
+716 SV
-726 TGETI
+726 E
-731 SPKTLHHLQSSR
+731 R
-743 SILLRI
+743 
-749 ASMCYTLFE
+749 
-758 KSR
+758 

>member
-1 MNNYWEQLLDKARAN
+1 MNYWEQLLDKAKAN

-47 IIHPVEVAKIL
+47 IVHPVEVAKIL

-167 PLAHRLGMAKIK
+167 PLAHRLGMAKVK
-179 SELEDMAFSYLHH
+179 SELEDIAFSYLHH

-217 RTIIRTL
+217 RTMIRTL
-224 SDLGI
+224 SELGI

-244 KKMYQKG
+244 RKMYQKG

-260 MGVRVIVDDK
+260 MGVRVIVEDK

-348 KDDNIYGWLRHI
+348 KDD
-360 IEFQNES
+360 NES

-474 DENKETVTKIG
+474 DENKENVTKLG

-513 EKNNIPNLDE
+513 EKNNISSLDE

-538 ITKIKTSL
+538 INKIKINL

-578 IDGINNTLIRFAKC
+578 IDGVNNTLIRFAKC

-616 DCANFHAMVE
+616 DCSNFHAMIE

-631 EIMVKWDENLIET
+631 EILVKWDENLIET

-691 RVVKVK
+691 RVIKVK
-697 ISTLL
+697 ISIEIKGKAEYDYLISNIL
-702 YVRAREGVKSEVIN
+702 KLKDVI
-716 IHLTNDNSDT
+716 SV
-726 TGETI
+726 E
-731 SPKTLHHLQSSR
+731 R
-743 SILLRI
+743 
-749 ASMCYTLFE
+749 
-758 KSR
+758 

>member
-538 ITKIKTSL
+538 ITKIKTTL

-697 ISTLL
+697 ISIEIKGKTEYDYLINNIL
-702 YVRAREGVKSEVIN
+702 KLKDVI
-716 IHLTNDNSDT
+716 SV
-726 TGETI
+726 E
-731 SPKTLHHLQSSR
+731 R
-743 SILLRI
+743 
-749 ASMCYTLFE
+749 
-758 KSR
+758 

>member
-1 MNNYWEQLLDKARAN
+1 MNNYWEQLLDKAKAN

-47 IIHPVEVAKIL
+47 IVHPVEVAKIL

-167 PLAHRLGMAKIK
+167 PLAHRLGMAKVK
-179 SELEDMAFSYLHH
+179 SELEDLAFSYLHH

-199 RLVDNT
+199 KLVDNT

-217 RTIIRTL
+217 RTMIRTL
-224 SDLGI
+224 SELGI

-513 EKNNIPNLDE
+513 EKNNISSLDE

-538 ITKIKTSL
+538 VTKIKNSL

-616 DCANFHAMVE
+616 DCPNFHAMIE

-631 EIMVKWDENLIET
+631 EILVKWDENLIET

-655 VLNDRPNILMEIVNL
+655 VLNDRPNILMEIVSL
-670 IANHKINITSVNSYE
+670 IANHKINITSLNSYE

-697 ISTLL
+697 ISIEIKAKTEYDYLINNIL
-702 YVRAREGVKSEVIN
+702 KLKDVI
-716 IHLTNDNSDT
+716 SV
-726 TGETI
+726 E
-731 SPKTLHHLQSSR
+731 R
-743 SILLRI
+743 
-749 ASMCYTLFE
+749 
-758 KSR
+758 

>member
-485 KDNLEKEAS
+485 RDNLEKEAS

-513 EKNNIPNLDE
+513 EKNNIPSLDE

-697 ISTLL
+697 ISIEIKGKTEYDYLINNIL
-702 YVRAREGVKSEVIN
+702 KLKDVI
-716 IHLTNDNSDT
+716 SV
-726 TGETI
+726 E
-731 SPKTLHHLQSSR
+731 R
-743 SILLRI
+743 
-749 ASMCYTLFE
+749 
-758 KSR
+758 

>member
-1 MNNYWEQLLDKARAN
+1 MNYWEQLLDKAKAN

-47 IIHPVEVAKIL
+47 IVHPVEVAKIL

-167 PLAHRLGMAKIK
+167 PLAHRLGMAKVK
-179 SELEDMAFSYLHH
+179 SELEDLAFSYLHH

-199 RLVDNT
+199 KLVDNT

-217 RTIIRTL
+217 RTMIRTL
-224 SDLGI
+224 SELGI

-325 DMDDIAEEGIAAH
+325 NMDEIAEEGIAAH

-513 EKNNIPNLDE
+513 EKNNISSLDE

-538 ITKIKTSL
+538 VTKIKNSL

-616 DCANFHAMVE
+616 DCPNFHAMIE

-631 EIMVKWDENLIET
+631 EILVKWDENLIET

-655 VLNDRPNILMEIVNL
+655 VLNDRPNILMEIVSL
-670 IANHKINITSVNSYE
+670 IANHKINITSLNSYE

-697 ISTLL
+697 ISIEIKAKTEYDYLINNIL
-702 YVRAREGVKSEVIN
+702 KLKDVI
-716 IHLTNDNSDT
+716 SV
-726 TGETI
+726 E
-731 SPKTLHHLQSSR
+731 R
-743 SILLRI
+743 
-749 ASMCYTLFE
+749 
-758 KSR
+758 

>member
-167 PLAHRLGMAKIK
+167 PLAHRLGMAKVK

-485 KDNLEKEAS
+485 RDNLEKEAS

-523 FYFYIGEKRSRLDIL
+523 FYFYIGEKRSRLDVL
-538 ITKIKTSL
+538 ITKIKTNL

-697 ISTLL
+697 ISIEIKGKTEYDYLINNIL
-702 YVRAREGVKSEVIN
+702 KLKDVI
-716 IHLTNDNSDT
+716 SV
-726 TGETI
+726 E
-731 SPKTLHHLQSSR
+731 R
-743 SILLRI
+743 
-749 ASMCYTLFE
+749 
-758 KSR
+758 

>member
-1 MNNYWEQLLDKARAN
+1 MNYWEQLLDKAKAN

-47 IIHPVEVAKIL
+47 IVHPVEVAKIL

-167 PLAHRLGMAKIK
+167 PLAHRLGMAKVK
-179 SELEDMAFSYLHH
+179 SELEDLAFSYLHH

-199 RLVDNT
+199 KLVDNT

-217 RTIIRTL
+217 RTMIRTL
-224 SDLGI
+224 SELGI

-325 DMDDIAEEGIAAH
+325 DMDEIAEEGIAAH

-434 LKSGDKVEIIT
+434 LKSGDKVEIII

-513 EKNNIPNLDE
+513 EKNNISSLDE

-538 ITKIKTSL
+538 VTKIKNSL

-616 DCANFHAMVE
+616 DCPNFHAMIE

-631 EIMVKWDENLIET
+631 EILVKWDENLIET

-655 VLNDRPNILMEIVNL
+655 VLNDRPNILMEIVSL
-670 IANHKINITSVNSYE
+670 IANHKINITSLNSYE

-697 ISTLL
+697 ISIEIKAKTEYDYLINNIL
-702 YVRAREGVKSEVIN
+702 KLKDVI
-716 IHLTNDNSDT
+716 SV
-726 TGETI
+726 E
-731 SPKTLHHLQSSR
+731 R
-743 SILLRI
+743 
-749 ASMCYTLFE
+749 
-758 KSR
+758 

>member
-1 MNNYWEQLLDKARAN
+1 MNYWEQLLDKAKAN

-47 IIHPVEVAKIL
+47 IVHPVEVAKIL

-167 PLAHRLGMAKIK
+167 PLAHRLGMAKVK
-179 SELEDMAFSYLHH
+179 SELEDIAFSYLHH

-217 RTIIRTL
+217 RTMIRTL
-224 SDLGI
+224 SELGI

-244 KKMYQKG
+244 RKMYQKG
-251 KEFDDIYDL
+251 KDFDDIYDL
-260 MGVRVIVDDK
+260 MGVRVIVEDK

-450 GPSIDWLDIVVT
+450 GPSIDWLDIVIT

-474 DENKETVTKIG
+474 DENKETVSKLG
-485 KDNLEKEAS
+485 KDNLEKEAV
-494 KLGMT
+494 KIGMT
-499 LKEIENDPTLKKHM
+499 LKEIESDPTLKKHM
-513 EKNNIPNLDE
+513 ERNNISSMEE
-523 FYFYIGEKRSRLDIL
+523 FYFYLGEKRSRLDIL
-538 ITKIKTSL
+538 INKIKVNL

-565 EKKKEGKNDFGIV
+565 EKRKEGKNDFGIV

-616 DCANFHAMVE
+616 DCPNFHAMVE

-631 EIMVKWDENLIET
+631 EILVKWDENLIET
-644 KMNKYNFTFTV
+644 KLNKYNFTFTI

-670 IANHKINITSVNSYE
+670 IGNHKINITSLNSYE

-691 RVVKVK
+691 KVMKVK
-697 ISTLL
+697 ISIEIKGKTEYDYLINNIL
-702 YVRAREGVKSEVIN
+702 KLKDVIAV
-716 IHLTNDNSDT
+716 
-726 TGETI
+726 E
-731 SPKTLHHLQSSR
+731 R
-743 SILLRI
+743 
-749 ASMCYTLFE
+749 
-758 KSR
+758 

>member
-1 MNNYWEQLLDKARAN
+1 MNYWEQLLDKAKAN
-16 HLNLDFDKI
+16 HLNLDLDKI

-47 IIHPVEVAKIL
+47 IVHPVEVAKIL

-167 PLAHRLGMAKIK
+167 PLAHRLGMAKVK
-179 SELEDMAFSYLHH
+179 SELEDIAFSYLHH

-244 KKMYQKG
+244 RKMYQKG

-260 MGVRVIVDDK
+260 MGVRIIVEDK

-499 LKEIENDPTLKKHM
+499 LKELENDPTLKKHM
-513 EKNNIPNLDE
+513 EKNNITSLDE

-538 ITKIKTSL
+538 INKIKINL

-616 DCANFHAMVE
+616 DCPNFHAMIE

-631 EIMVKWDENLIET
+631 EILVKWDENLIET

-655 VLNDRPNILMEIVNL
+655 VLNDRPNILMEIVSL
-670 IANHKINITSVNSYE
+670 IANHKINITSLNSYE

-697 ISTLL
+697 ISIEIKAKTEYDYLINNIL
-702 YVRAREGVKSEVIN
+702 KLKDVI
-716 IHLTNDNSDT
+716 SV
-726 TGETI
+726 E
-731 SPKTLHHLQSSR
+731 R
-743 SILLRI
+743 
-749 ASMCYTLFE
+749 
-758 KSR
+758 